1 MDKKKTADLA
11 VDRRSYERAALGV
24 IEHYRRRLLAGQASK
39 ELYQATKAL
48 LVAIVNGAVSTIH
61 GK

>member
-1 MDKKKTADLA
+1 MDTKKADPGR
-11 VDRRSYERAALGV
+11 DRRAYESAAYGV

-39 ELYQATKAL
+39 ELYLASKAL
-48 LVAIVNGAVSTIH
+48 LVAIVDGAVYNIP